1 MKFWE
6 GTVVSVTAFLAGAI
20 LAYVHIFFTAAALFA
35 PVLKGWSTL
44 YPAFRLTPFIDFGQ
58 IATLFFLTVVP
69 YTVSTIVPSW
79 RAATID
85 PDAVMR

>member
-6 GTVVSVTAFLAGAI
+6 GIVVSLTAFLVGTI
-20 LAYVHIFFTAAALFA
+20 LAYAHVFYTSSALFA

-44 YPAFRLTPFIDFGQ
+44 YPTFRLTPFIDFGQ
-58 IATLFFLTVVP
+58 VATLFFLTVLP
-69 YTVSTIVPSW
+69 YTVTTIIPSW

-85 PDAVMR
+85 PDAIMR